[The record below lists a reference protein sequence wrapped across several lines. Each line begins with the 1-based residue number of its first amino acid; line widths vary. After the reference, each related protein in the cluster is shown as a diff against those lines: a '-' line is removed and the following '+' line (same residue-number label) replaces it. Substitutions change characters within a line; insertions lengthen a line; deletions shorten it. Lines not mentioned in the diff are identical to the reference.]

1 MDWQHVID
9 LAGGAMLAMLG
20 WFCRQLWDAV
30 AELRKD
36 VHALEISL
44 PIYYVRKDE
53 FLDSMK
59 EIKAML
65 EKIFDKLDGKADK

>member
-9 LAGGAMLAMLG
+9 MVGGAVLAVIG

-30 AELRKD
+30 KELRKD
-36 VHALEISL
+36 IHTLEISL

-53 FLDSMK
+53 FSESMK